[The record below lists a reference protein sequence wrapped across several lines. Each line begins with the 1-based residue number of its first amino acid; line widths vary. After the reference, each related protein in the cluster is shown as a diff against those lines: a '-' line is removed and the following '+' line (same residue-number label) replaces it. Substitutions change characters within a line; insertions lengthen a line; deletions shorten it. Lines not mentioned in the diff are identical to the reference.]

1 MWYVSYIS
9 IIMELCY
16 ESDTALGTR
25 NRMLRKPSPCPHR
38 DYIPEGESGNR
49 CVGKHVKTQFQDK
62 IVC

>member
-1 MWYVSYIS
+1 
-9 IIMELCY
+9 MELCY